1 MRFLKR
7 LLIVALIL
15 NVFNAFC
22 QESDTVKQKGKNT
35 WFVKVDL
42 PNLAISAD
50 KSYMDCNVLQG
61 YGVGFEYVM
70 EDRIAVGCN
79 IFRENSDVRFPSEQ
93 SYQMSRGIRFTP
105 SFKLYLDSYRKLS
118 VDIGT
123 GIRFCHEAQ
132 GIAQEERENSYW
144 QASLRFGAGYKM
156 YLFKN
161 RRFGVE
167 ASVGSNLVLWG
178 DSEPWTHA
186 LMGRGMYMEVGFFY
200 KLKSKGGKP

>member
-1 MRFLKR
+1 MRVLR
-7 LLIVALIL
+7 LLIVITLVL
-15 NVFNAFC
+15 NLFKAFC
-22 QESDTVKQKGKNT
+22 QESDIVMQKGENT

-50 KSYMDCNVLQG
+50 KSYMECNVLQG

-70 EDRIAVGCN
+70 GDRIAVGCD
-79 IFRENSDVRFPSEQ
+79 IFRENSVVRIPQ
-93 SYQMSRGIRFTP
+93 AHSYQMSSGIRFTP

-132 GIAQEERENSYW
+132 NIAQEEKENSYW

-167 ASVGSNLVLWG
+167 TSVGSNLILWG
-178 DSEPWTHA
+178 NSEPWTHA
-186 LMGRGMYMEVGFFY
+186 LMRRGMYMEVGFFY
-200 KLKSKGGKP
+200 KFKSKGGKP